1 MRMITVEEEL
11 EQIKAILQ
19 AANVELEIK
28 QETSASSLSPI
39 EQKYFR
45 NVFTRS
51 CYECCKA

>member
-28 QETSASSLSPI
+28 QETSAVRYHPLNKI
-39 EQKYFR
+39 F
-45 NVFTRS
+45 
-51 CYECCKA
+51 